1 MMGGNMFTRR
11 DFLKTTAA
19 GGTAIAVSGFAAPAI
34 AQKKPIKL
42 GYVSPQTGPLAGFGE
57 ADKFVIDN
65 FIATTKKLGLSY
77 EVVVKD
83 SQSNPNRAAAVAKEL
98 IVTDEVNLVLV
109 SSTPETTNPVS
120 TTCEAE
126 EMPCISTV
134 APWQPW
140 FIGQQG
146 NPGDPSSWKPF
157 NYAYHFFWGLEDI
170 IAVFTGMWSQIE
182 TNKKVGGLFPNDGD
196 GNAWGDKVVGFP
208 PVLEKLGY
216 SLTDTGR
223 FQNLTD
229 DFSAQINAFKQGQ
242 TDILTGVLIPPDLTT
257 FWNQAKQ
264 QGLKPK
270 IASIGKALLFP
281 QTVAALGNAGHNL
294 STEVWWTPSHPF
306 KSSLTGQTAADVA
319 AAFTQATGRP
329 WTQPIGFAHALFELA
344 VDVMKRAEDVGE
356 GDAVAKAIGETK
368 LDTLVGPIAWG
379 SDKLPPFAQKNVAKT
394 PLVGG
399 QWRLKTDGGYD
410 LVVVEN
416 GLAPNVPLGGKL
428 EALT

>member
-11 DFLKTTAA
+11 KFLQTTAA
-19 GGTAIAVSGFAAPAI
+19 GGAVLATSGLAAPAI
-34 AQKKPIKL
+34 AQSAAVKL
-42 GYVSPQTGPLAGFGE
+42 GYVSPQTGPLAAFGE
-57 ADKFVIDN
+57 ADKFVIDS
-65 FIATTKKLGLSY
+65 FLATTKKMGLNY
-77 EVVVKD
+77 EVIVKD
-83 SQSNPNRAAAVAKEL
+83 SQSNPNRAAEVAKEL
-98 IVTDEVNLVLV
+98 IVDDEINLMLV

-126 EMPCISTV
+126 QIPCLSTV

-146 NPGDPSSWKPF
+146 NPGDPASWKPF

-170 IAVFTGMWSQIE
+170 IAVFTGMWGHVE

-208 PVLEKLGY
+208 PVLEQLGY
-216 SLTDTGR
+216 GLTDTGR
-223 FQNLTD
+223 YQNLTD
-229 DFSAQINAFKQGQ
+229 DFSAQINAFKQAE
-242 TDILTGVLIPPDLTT
+242 TEILTGVMIPPDLTT

-281 QTVAALGNAGHNL
+281 QTVEALGDAGHNL

-306 KSSLTGQTAADVA
+306 KSSLTGETAADVA
-319 AAFTQATGRP
+319 TAFTTATGRP

-344 VDVMKRAEDVGE
+344 VDVMKRAEDVTD

-368 LDTLVGPIAWG
+368 LDTLVGPIAWNNAN
-379 SDKLPPFAQKNVAKT
+379 LPPFAQKNVAKT

-399 QWRLKTDGGYD
+399 QWRLKSGGGYD

-416 GLAPNVPLGGKL
+416 GQAPNIPLGGKM
-428 EALT
+428 EALS

>member
-1 MMGGNMFTRR
+1 MITRR
-11 DFLKTTAA
+11 KFLQTTAA
-19 GGTAIAVSGFAAPAI
+19 GGAVLATSGLAAPAI
-34 AQKKPIKL
+34 AQSAAVKL

-57 ADKFVIDN
+57 ADKFVIDS
-65 FIATTKKLGLSY
+65 FLATTKKMGLNY
-77 EVVVKD
+77 EVIVKD
-83 SQSNPNRAAAVAKEL
+83 SQSNPNRAAEVAKEL
-98 IVTDEVNLVLV
+98 IVDDEINLMLV

-126 EMPCISTV
+126 QIPCLSTV

-146 NPGDPSSWKPF
+146 NPGDPGSWKPF

-170 IAVFTGMWSQIE
+170 IAVFTGMWGQVE

-216 SLTDTGR
+216 GLTDTGSY
-223 FQNLTD
+223 QNLTD
-229 DFSAQINAFKQGQ
+229 DFSAQINAFKQAE
-242 TDILTGVLIPPDLTT
+242 TEILTGVMIPPDLTT

-281 QTVAALGNAGHNL
+281 QTVEALGDAGHNL

-306 KSSLTGQTAADVA
+306 KSSLTGETAADVA
-319 AAFTQATGRP
+319 TAFTTATGRP

-344 VDVMKRAEDVGE
+344 VDVMKRAEDVTD

-368 LDTLVGPIAWG
+368 LDTLVGPIAWNNAN
-379 SDKLPPFAQKNVAKT
+379 LPPFAQKNVAKT

-399 QWRLKTDGGYD
+399 QWRLKSGGGYD
-410 LVVVEN
+410 LVIVEN
-416 GLAPNVPLGGKL
+416 GQATNIPLGGKM
-428 EALT
+428 EALS